1 MELIC
6 FPLLNLRSK
15 RAMLRVSR
23 RRGNSKWKRMYS
35 YNPRRNLVLRL
46 VEELAITE
54 DAVKHQILKE
64 RDFLLKQ

>member
-1 MELIC
+1 
-6 FPLLNLRSK
+6 
-15 RAMLRVSR
+15 MLRVSR